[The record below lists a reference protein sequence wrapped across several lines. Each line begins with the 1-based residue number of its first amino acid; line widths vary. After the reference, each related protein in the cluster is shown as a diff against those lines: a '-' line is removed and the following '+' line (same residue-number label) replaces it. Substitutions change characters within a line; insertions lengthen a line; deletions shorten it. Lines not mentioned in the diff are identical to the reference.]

1 LTPASRS
8 VGRRPGS
15 HDTRGE
21 ILAAARRA
29 FSARG
34 YDATSVRSIA
44 HDAAVD
50 PSLVH
55 HYFGQKERLF
65 VAAMQLPIDPTV
77 ELPLALEG
85 DRALLGERLV
95 ALQLRM
101 WGDRIGRE
109 ALMGLVRSASSSE
122 AAAAMLREFL
132 GSALLAR
139 LSPAFRG
146 APDADLR
153 AAGVGS
159 QLVGMAFARYVVR
172 LPAMVHASD
181 AQIVSVVG
189 SAVQSYFS
197 WGTSEEGNSLDPLA
211 GTD

>member
-1 LTPASRS
+1 MTPASRS

-29 FSARG
+29 FSVRG

-50 PSLVH
+50 PALVH
-55 HYFGQKERLF
+55 HYFGPKEKLF

-77 ELPLALEG
+77 ELPLALDG
-85 DRALLGERLV
+85 DRDRLGERLV

-101 WGDRIGRE
+101 WGDPLGRE
-109 ALMGLVRSASSSE
+109 ALLGLVRSASSSE

-132 GSALLAR
+132 GSVLLAR
-139 LSPAFRG
+139 LGPAIAG

-181 AQIVSVVG
+181 AQVITVVG
-189 SAVQSYFS
+189 AAVQSYFS
-197 WGTSEEGNSLDPLA
+197 WDSSEERQALDSP
-211 GTD
+211 TPFE